1 MPHFETVFNGC
12 KMVRR
17 KVQRQSGGKIPTSTT
32 PTAEPIKSPEEVKE
46 EKKALRMKLQAE
58 LWKTL

>member
-1 MPHFETVFNGC
+1 
-12 KMVRR
+12 MVRR